1 MNALQQAF
9 GTICGTT
16 YSLLTYM
23 LINLSF
29 DGVMRVHIMLIAVSE
44 DRELTESS
52 LASSFVIKFFF
63 SLVGHDMACL
73 PTPAC
78 LPACLL
84 AIGFISQKN
93 LIQKHLL
100 SRLDPS

>member
-1 MNALQQAF
+1 
-9 GTICGTT
+9 
-16 YSLLTYM
+16 M

-44 DRELTESS
+44 DRESS

-73 PTPAC
+73 LTPAC
-78 LPACLL
+78 LPACWLL
-84 AIGFISQKN
+84 DLYHKKI
-93 LIQKHLL
+93 
-100 SRLDPS
+100 